1 MNAYFF
7 TSLPAAVVRVTGE
20 DALPYLQS
28 QWSVDLSRLAVLST
42 RMGLRLSIKG
52 KVLCAAQIICLGEE
66 EFLLVSQ
73 ETAASE
79 IISLLGEN
87 IVADEVDF
95 ADETSQWAM
104 HFIFGEAAATTRP
117 CPPPPA
123 CLADGEGYIF
133 QDPRFEQPTL
143 TCLHPRDEIPHGLS
157 ALREAEESQW
167 ELHRI
172 SNHVARVP
180 LEIGETE
187 LPQEGGLEG
196 HLIDFDK
203 GCYLGQE
210 VMARIHAMGQVQ
222 RTLLPYSCQA
232 NPGKDL
238 PVPLHNDEGKVIGQV
253 KSAFAHPSD
262 PTWVGMA
269 LLNNRARPAFEN
281 GEISLNQVSLSSL
294 PTAQ

>member
-95 ADETSQWAM
+95 ANETSRWAM

-172 SNHVARVP
+172 GNHVARVP

-238 PVPLHNDEGKVIGQV
+238 PVPLHNDEGKLIGQV

-281 GEISLNQVSLSSL
+281 GEISLNQVTLFPL
-294 PTAQ
+294 PPAQ

>member
-28 QWSVDLSRLAVLST
+28 QWSVDLNRLPLLST

-52 KVLCAAQIICLGEE
+52 KVLCVAQIFCLGEE

-79 IISLLGEN
+79 IIALLGEN

-95 ADETSQWAM
+95 ADETPQWAT

-117 CPPPPA
+117 CPPPPV
-123 CLADGEGYIF
+123 CMADGSGYIY
-133 QDPRFEQPTL
+133 QDPRFNQPTL
-143 TCLHPRDEIPHGLS
+143 TCLHPREEIPHWLS
-157 ALREAEESQW
+157 ALEEADESQW
-167 ELHRI
+167 EFHRI
-172 SNHVARVP
+172 ANRVARVP
-180 LEIGETE
+180 LEIGGTE
-187 LPQEGGLEG
+187 LPQEGGLECL
-196 HLIDFDK
+196 LIDFDK

-210 VMARIHAMGQVQ
+210 VMARIHAMGKVQ

-232 NPGKDL
+232 NPGNEL
-238 PVPLHNDEGKVIGQV
+238 PLPLHNDEGKVIGEI

-262 PTWVGMA
+262 STWVGMA

-281 GEISLNQVSLSSL
+281 GEISLNQVSLSPL
-294 PTAQ
+294 PPAQ

>member
-28 QWSVDLSRLAVLST
+28 QWSVDLNRLPVLGT

-52 KVLCAAQIICLGEE
+52 KVLCAAQIICLGVE

-73 ETAASE
+73 ETAATE

-95 ADETSQWAM
+95 ANETSRWAM

-143 TCLHPRDEIPHGLS
+143 ACLHPRDEIPNGLS

-172 SNHVARVP
+172 GNHVARVP

-232 NPGKDL
+232 NPGNDL
-238 PVPLHNDEGKVIGQV
+238 PVPLHNDEGKFIGQV

-281 GEISLNQVSLSSL
+281 GEISLNQVTLFPL
-294 PTAQ
+294 PPAQ

>member
-79 IISLLGEN
+79 IISLLEEN

-95 ADETSQWAM
+95 ADETPRWAM

>member
-28 QWSVDLSRLAVLST
+28 QWSVDLNRLPLLST

-52 KVLCAAQIICLGEE
+52 KVICAAQIICLGEE

-79 IISLLGEN
+79 IISLLEEN
-87 IVADEVDF
+87 MVADEVDF
-95 ADETSQWAM
+95 ADETPQWSTY
-104 HFIFGEAAATTRP
+104 FIFGESASATRP

-123 CLADGEGYIF
+123 CLTDGEGYIF
-133 QDPRFEQPTL
+133 QDPRFHQPTL
-143 TCLHPRDEIPHGLS
+143 TCLHPRQEIPHWLH
-157 ALREAEESQW
+157 AMEEVEENHW

-172 SNHVARVP
+172 TNHVARVP

-187 LPQEGGLEG
+187 LPQEGGLEDR
-196 HLIDFDK
+196 LIDFDK

-210 VMARIHAMGQVQ
+210 VMARIHAMGKVQ

-232 NPGKDL
+232 NPGNDL
-238 PVPLHNDEGKVIGQV
+238 PAALHNDEGKLIGQV
-253 KSAFAHPSD
+253 KSAFAHPTD

-269 LLNNRARPAFEN
+269 LLNNRALPAFEN

>member
-95 ADETSQWAM
+95 ANETSRWAM

-143 TCLHPRDEIPHGLS
+143 ACLHPRDEIPHGLS

-172 SNHVARVP
+172 GNHVARVP

-281 GEISLNQVSLSSL
+281 GEISLNQVSLSPL
-294 PTAQ
+294 PPAQ